1 MSDDLH
7 WLRDA
12 GLAYGCMNVCG
23 SWKEPKDD
31 PAAPILAA
39 FEAGFRV
46 FDHADIY
53 AGGKGEAAFK
63 TACDKEPNLRREAKV
78 VTKFGHVFPKWD
90 SGQPHHYDTT
100 AGHLREST
108 EASLKRLGVER
119 IDLMLIHRPDPL
131 TDYAE
136 LGDAFDELRR
146 SGRIAAFG
154 VSNFTPLQCDAARA
168 AGLPARAN
176 QVRMSCLDHAPI
188 TNGTLDDCLAHDVVP
203 MAWAPH
209 EKGKLGDAEVTE
221 DIERVN
227 AVRDALDATGL
238 PRDVAALAWLRTH
251 PAGVVPVIGTTSPA
265 RIRSAYAAADKTL
278 ERLDWYKIYL
288 AAGGELP

>member
-39 FEAGFRV
+39 VEAGFRV

-53 AGGKGEAAFK
+53 AGGKGEAAFR
-63 TACDKEPNLRREAKV
+63 TACQLEPNLKREAKV

-90 SGQPHHYDTT
+90 SGQPHHYDTRPE
-100 AGHLREST
+100 HLREGV
-108 EASLKRLGVER
+108 EASLTRLGVEQ

-131 TDYAE
+131 TDYAALAE
-136 LGDAFDELRR
+136 AFGELRDAGKVA
-146 SGRIAAFG
+146 SFG

-168 AGLPARAN
+168 AGLDVRAN
-176 QVRMSCLDHAPI
+176 QVRMSCLHHTPI
-188 TNGTLDDCLAHDVVP
+188 TDGTLDDCLAHDVVP

-209 EKGKLGDAEVTE
+209 EKGKLGDVEVT
-221 DIERVN
+221 DDAERVN
-227 AVRDALDATGL
+227 AVRAALDATGL

-251 PAGVVPVIGTTSPA
+251 PAGVVPVVGTTNPG
-265 RIRSAYAAADKTL
+265 RIRSAFAAADKVL
-278 ERLDWYKIYL
+278 EPLDWYKIYL